1 MPGEPERGIRV
12 LGGDIVEDF
21 EGGVVVS
28 VFGDEFGF

>member
-1 MPGEPERGIRV
+1 MSGKPESGIGI
-12 LGGDIVEDF
+12 LGGDVVEDF